1 MGLTVVSARRWLSA
15 EEESA
20 RAPGIVDDELAL
32 IGAKPRKRD
41 RQLILRLG
49 LDDRHRPDLAEP
61 RRSLG
66 LCSSASRRIRSRR
79 EPRIAVPAGAHDEA
93 RHRSSGES
101 DLARDLSLR
110 FSQPERCN
118 PIQLGRLI
126 VHFGFTEQLAS
137 A

>member
-61 RRSLG
+61 RREPGALFFG
-66 LCSSASRRIRSRR
+66 FAPDWSRR

-101 DLARDLSLR
+101 NWRAIS
-110 FSQPERCN
+110 
-118 PIQLGRLI
+118 
-126 VHFGFTEQLAS
+126 V
-137 A
+137 